1 MEVGTTSLGEA
12 KNQYHKTYCSKKCGV
27 AAYRAGKRAKK
38 AEHPASRG
46 QHRGYYHRLRQR
58 YMDRFG
64 NKCSICGSTDGLR
77 PVFSEEVRS
86 TKKDWHSRMRMAI
99 RQGKPNTI
107 VCEDCY

>member
-1 MEVGTTSLGEA
+1 
-12 KNQYHKTYCSKKCGV
+12 
-27 AAYRAGKRAKK
+27 
-38 AEHPASRG
+38 
-46 QHRGYYHRLRQR
+46 
-58 YMDRFG
+58 MDRFG